1 MVTTKIH
8 SKFPYKKYRWFITS
22 SGKLVVGG
30 KNAQQNEELVKGCM
44 KGEHLDLEHRASL
57 EEWTN
62 KKKKYIVM
70 HTKAPG
76 SPFTIILDE
85 NPSEKDLEETADFT
99 ASFSQQWKA
108 GNKEA
113 QVDIFLLEQM
123 YKEPKMNL
131 GTFGV
136 METIDHKKTTLKL
149 NFKKQQNVLRAVPFE
164 VPNSIKIVPGKIPKD
179 KFAIQ
184 ISDKYKV
191 SEEEA
196 LNALPTGSFDF
207 DILIQIRSKKTAT
220 KKKTKKTTKKK
231 ATKKTKSKKRR
242 SK

>member
-1 MVTTKIH
+1 
-8 SKFPYKKYRWFITS
+8 
-22 SGKLVVGG
+22 
-30 KNAQQNEELVKGCM
+30 
-44 KGEHLDLEHRASL
+44 
-57 EEWTN
+57 
-62 KKKKYIVM
+62 
-70 HTKAPG
+70 G